1 MLEEIVLNPGN
12 TCNYAFFWFIPLIVV
27 AAASYFISQLDIWE
41 DKNEIGMAVLGM
53 SQSGK
58 TLWYDFL
65 SGSERG
71 GKTQTAAGVAVDS
84 FDLKCGE
91 GRVAT
96 IKKGTDIAGGYYNIK
111 GNYEKMIKENDFIFF
126 FFDAEEYLYGHPKC
140 KKDIK
145 YDREVNARLDLISEY
160 IDSKKF
166 LLILTHVDK
175 LTDKEA
181 DVNEIINQI
190 SNKSYGKLA
199 KYYYPVNMMDE
210 REKENLKNKIFF
222 GV

>member
-12 TCNYAFFWFIPLIVV
+12 TCNYAFFWFIPLII
-27 AAASYFISQLDIWE
+27 AAAVAYADPLDIWS
-41 DKNEIGMAVLGM
+41 KPKIGMAVLGM
-53 SQSGK
+53 TQSGK

-65 SGSERG
+65 SGSKRG
-71 GKTQTAAGVAVDS
+71 GKTQTSGGVDVDS
-84 FDLKCGE
+84 FDLMCGKE
-91 GRVAT
+91 HVAT
-96 IKKGTDIAGGYYNIK
+96 IKKGTDIAGGDLNVHK
-111 GNYEKMIKENDFIFF
+111 FYENMIRENDFIFF

-140 KKDIK
+140 EKDIK
-145 YDREVNARLDLISEY
+145 YDRDVNARLDLIYKY

-175 LTDKEA
+175 LTDKDA

-199 KYYYPVNMMDE
+199 KYYYSVNMMDE
-210 REKENLKNKIFF
+210 GEKENLKNKIF
-222 GV
+222 GA